1 MADTQF
7 LKDNLKGSV
16 PTEIASEVVK
26 NIVNQS
32 TVFNICKHVP
42 MKSDK
47 KVIPVLSDT
56 GKAYWVEEGTEIGT
70 SIQGWEYPEL
80 EAKKLAV
87 IIPFTKEKYEDSVM
101 NVMEEIK
108 QGIADAFTRAID
120 SAVLFGTNS
129 PFATNI
135 AAAVLEGSQI
145 TNTGKLD
152 IDISDA
158 MSKVEEN
165 DLIVNSIVGPTSI
178 KGTLRNLR
186 DSNGNAI
193 AVTGGITGATNPGT
207 SDVQVY
213 NTPVHIPVTS
223 VWDKTKASILLGD
236 FTRAMIGTRSGITY
250 EVLDQATVGGINL
263 AERDLLAV
271 KCTMRFGF
279 NVIDP
284 KAFALVKPQA

>member
-26 NIVNQS
+26 NIVDQS

-42 MKSDK
+42 MASDK

-101 NVMEEIK
+101 DVMGEIK

-135 AAAVLEGSQI
+135 AGAVLEGSKI
-145 TNTGKLD
+145 AGTGKLD
-152 IDISDA
+152 IDISNA
-158 MSKVEEN
+158 MTKVEES
-165 DLIVNSIVGPTSI
+165 DLIVNSIVAPTSV

-193 AVTGGITGATNPGT
+193 AVTGGITGT
-207 SDVQVY
+207 SIY
-213 NTPVHIPVTS
+213 NTPIHIPVTS
-223 VWDKTKASILLGD
+223 VWDKLKADVLVGD
-236 FTRAMIGTRSGITY
+236 FSRAMIGTRSDITY

-263 AERDLLAV
+263 AEKDLLAV

-284 KAFALVKPQA
+284 KAFALVKPQVL

>member
-26 NIVNQS
+26 NIVDQS

-42 MKSDK
+42 MASDK

-101 NVMEEIK
+101 DVMGEIK

-135 AAAVLEGSQI
+135 AGAVLEGSKI
-145 TNTGKLD
+145 AGTGKLD
-152 IDISDA
+152 IDISNA
-158 MSKVEEN
+158 MTKVEES
-165 DLIVNSIVGPTSI
+165 DLIVNSIVAPTSV

-193 AVTGGITGATNPGT
+193 AVTGGITGT
-207 SDVQVY
+207 SIY
-213 NTPVHIPVTS
+213 NTPIHIPVTS
-223 VWDKTKASILLGD
+223 VWDKSKADILLGD
-236 FTRAMIGTRSGITY
+236 FTRAMIGTRSDITY

-284 KAFALVKPQA
+284 KAFALVKPQVL

>member
-1 MADTQF
+1 MADIQF

-26 NIVNQS
+26 NIVEES
-32 TVFNICKHVP
+32 TVFNLCKHVP
-42 MKSDK
+42 MASDK

-56 GKAYWVEEGTEIGT
+56 GKAYWVEEGSEIGT

-101 NVMEEIK
+101 DVMSEIK
-108 QGIADAFTRAID
+108 QGISDAFTRAID
-120 SAVLFGTNS
+120 GAVLFGTNS
-129 PFATNI
+129 PFTTNI
-135 AAAVLEGSQI
+135 AGAVVEGSKI
-145 TNTGKLD
+145 ANTGKLD
-152 IDISDA
+152 IDISNA
-158 MSKVEEN
+158 MTKVEEN
-165 DLIVNSIVGPTSI
+165 DLVVNGIVAPTSV

-193 AVTGGITGATNPGT
+193 AVTGGITGT
-207 SDVQVY
+207 SIY
-213 NTPVHIPVTS
+213 NTPIHIPVTS
-223 VWDKTKASILLGD
+223 VWDKLKANVLVGD
-236 FTRAMIGTRSGITY
+236 FSRAMIGTRSDITY

-284 KAFALVKPQA
+284 KAFALVKPAE

>member
-26 NIVNQS
+26 NIVDQS

-42 MKSDK
+42 MASDK

-101 NVMEEIK
+101 DVMGEIK

-135 AAAVLEGSQI
+135 AGAVLEGSKI
-145 TNTGKLD
+145 AGTGKLD
-152 IDISDA
+152 IDISNA
-158 MSKVEEN
+158 MTKVEES
-165 DLIVNSIVGPTSI
+165 DLIVNGIVAPTSV

-193 AVTGGITGATNPGT
+193 AVTGGITGT
-207 SDVQVY
+207 SIY
-213 NTPVHIPVTS
+213 NTPIHIPVTS
-223 VWDKTKASILLGD
+223 VWDKLKADVLVGD
-236 FTRAMIGTRSGITY
+236 FSRAMIGTRSDITY

-263 AERDLLAV
+263 AEKDLLAV

-284 KAFALVKPQA
+284 KAFALVKPQVL

>member
-26 NIVNQS
+26 NIVDQS

-42 MKSDK
+42 MASDK

-101 NVMEEIK
+101 DVMGEIK

-120 SAVLFGTNS
+120 SEVLFGTNS

-135 AAAVLEGSQI
+135 AGAVLEGSKI
-145 TNTGKLD
+145 AGTGKLD
-152 IDISDA
+152 IDISNA
-158 MSKVEEN
+158 MTKVEES
-165 DLIVNSIVGPTSI
+165 DLIVNSIVAPTSV

-193 AVTGGITGATNPGT
+193 AVTGGITGT
-207 SDVQVY
+207 SIY
-213 NTPVHIPVTS
+213 NTPIHIPVTS
-223 VWDKTKASILLGD
+223 VWDKSKADILLGD
-236 FTRAMIGTRSGITY
+236 FTRAMIGTRSDITY

-284 KAFALVKPQA
+284 KAFALVKPQVL

>member
-1 MADTQF
+1 MADIQF

-26 NIVNQS
+26 NIVEES
-32 TVFNICKHVP
+32 TVFNLCKHVP
-42 MKSDK
+42 MASDK

-56 GKAYWVEEGTEIGT
+56 GKAYWVEEGSEIGT

-101 NVMEEIK
+101 DVMSEIK
-108 QGIADAFTRAID
+108 QGISDAFTRAID
-120 SAVLFGTNS
+120 GAVLFGTNS
-129 PFATNI
+129 PFTTNI
-135 AAAVLEGSQI
+135 AGAVVEGSKI
-145 TNTGKLD
+145 ANTGKLD
-152 IDISDA
+152 IDISNA
-158 MSKVEEN
+158 MTKVEEN
-165 DLIVNSIVGPTSI
+165 DLVVNGIVAPTSV

-193 AVTGGITGATNPGT
+193 AVTGGITGT
-207 SDVQVY
+207 SIY
-213 NTPVHIPVTS
+213 NTPIHIPVTS
-223 VWDKTKASILLGD
+223 VWDKLKANVLVGD
-236 FTRAMIGTRSGITY
+236 FSRAMIGTRSDITY

-263 AERDLLAV
+263 AEKDLLAV

-284 KAFALVKPQA
+284 KAFALVKPAE

>member
-26 NIVNQS
+26 NIVDQS

-42 MKSDK
+42 MASDK

-101 NVMEEIK
+101 DVMGEIK

-135 AAAVLEGSQI
+135 AGAVLEGSKI
-145 TNTGKLD
+145 AGTGKLD
-152 IDISDA
+152 IDISNA
-158 MSKVEEN
+158 MTKVEES
-165 DLIVNSIVGPTSI
+165 DLIVNSIVAPTSV

-193 AVTGGITGATNPGT
+193 AVTGGITGT
-207 SDVQVY
+207 SIY
-213 NTPVHIPVTS
+213 NTPIHIPVTS
-223 VWDKTKASILLGD
+223 VWDKLKANVLVGD
-236 FTRAMIGTRSGITY
+236 FSRAMIGTRSDITY
-250 EVLDQATVGGINL
+250 EVLDQATVGEINL

-284 KAFALVKPQA
+284 KAFALVKPAE

>member
-26 NIVNQS
+26 NIVDQS

-42 MKSDK
+42 MASDK

-101 NVMEEIK
+101 DVMGEIK

-135 AAAVLEGSQI
+135 AASITEGSQI
-145 TNTGKLD
+145 TNTSRLD
-152 IDISDA
+152 IDISNA
-158 MSKVEEN
+158 MTKVEES
-165 DLIVNSIVGPTSI
+165 DLIVNSIVAPTSV

-193 AVTGGITGATNPGT
+193 AVTGGITGT
-207 SDVQVY
+207 SIY
-213 NTPVHIPVTS
+213 NTPIHIPVTS
-223 VWDKTKASILLGD
+223 VWDKSKADILLGD
-236 FTRAMIGTRSGITY
+236 FTRAMIGTRSDITY

-263 AERDLLAV
+263 AEKDLLAV

-284 KAFALVKPQA
+284 KAFALVKPQVL

>member
-26 NIVNQS
+26 NIVTQS
-32 TVFNICKHVP
+32 TVFNICNHVP
-42 MKSDK
+42 MTSDK

-56 GKAYWVEEGTEIGT
+56 GTAYWVDEGEEIDT
-70 SIQGWEYPEL
+70 SIHGWEYPEL

-108 QGIADAFTRAID
+108 QGIADAFTRSID
-120 SAVLFGTNS
+120 SAILFGTNS

-135 AAAVLEGSQI
+135 AAAIEEDSKIV
-145 TNTGKLD
+145 NTGKLD

-158 MSKVEEN
+158 MSKVEAN
-165 DLIVNSIVGPTSI
+165 DLTVNSIVAPTSI
-178 KGTLRNLR
+178 KGTLRTLR
-186 DSNGNAI
+186 DSTGNALI
-193 AVTGGITGATNPGT
+193 VAGGADGSQI
-207 SDVQVY
+207 Y
-213 NTPVHIPVTS
+213 NTPINIPTTN
-223 VWDKTKASILLGD
+223 VWDKTKASVLLGD
-236 FTRAMIGTRSGITY
+236 FSRAMIGTRSDITY